1 MSLTNQVQKEQHSS
15 SKQRQECIMYNKVQ
29 VQATSKSIRETYYL
43 KLRHIFLHIDN
54 MDGACLVTDTDSYKT
69 NTSRHFELMTS

>member
-15 SKQRQECIMYNKVQ
+15 SKQRQEYIMYDKVQ
-29 VQATSKSIRETYYL
+29 VQVTSTSIRETYYL

-54 MDGACLVTDTDSYKT
+54 TDGTCAHAWSESQTVTKQIP
-69 NTSRHFELMTS
+69 HVILI